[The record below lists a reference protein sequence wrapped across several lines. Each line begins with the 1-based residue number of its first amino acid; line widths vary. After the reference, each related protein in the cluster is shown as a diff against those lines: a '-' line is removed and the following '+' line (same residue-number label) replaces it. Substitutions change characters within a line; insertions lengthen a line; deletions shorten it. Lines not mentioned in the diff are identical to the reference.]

1 MNNKNLR
8 NVLSKFATGVTIV
21 STVDHDGKPVGM
33 TANSFTSVSLDPP
46 LILFCID
53 KKARFNTPLTAE
65 KSLAINILSE
75 EQQEIS
81 NRFANPSMT
90 SEERFLGLKLLSD
103 YAYPVFDDNVGVL
116 IAQLQQT
123 HDGGDHWIYIA
134 KVIEGQSFAGNPL
147 LYHAGSYS
155 SVNSKS

>member
-1 MNNKNLR
+1 MNPTDFRKICGQ
-8 NVLSKFATGVTIV
+8 FATGL
-21 STVDHDGKPVGM
+21 TVLTTTSNGEAHGITV
-33 TANSFTSVSLDPP
+33 NSFTSVSLDPP

-53 KKARFNTPLTAE
+53 KKARFNQPLIAE

-90 SEERFLGLKLLSD
+90 SEERFSGLQLLSD
-103 YAYPVFDDNVGVL
+103 YAYPVFYENVGVL
-116 IAQLQQT
+116 IAQLHQT

-134 KVIEGQSFAGNPL
+134 KVIKGDRL
-147 LYHAGSYS
+147 LAIPFSITQ
-155 SVNSKS
+155 VLIRA

>member
-1 MNNKNLR
+1 MNPTDFRKICGQ
-8 NVLSKFATGVTIV
+8 FATGVTVLTTTSNDEVHGI
-21 STVDHDGKPVGM
+21 TV
-33 TANSFTSVSLDPP
+33 NSFTSVSLDPP

-90 SEERFLGLKLLSD
+90 SEERFSGLQLLSD
-103 YAYPVFDDNVGVL
+103 YANPVFDDNVGVL
-116 IAQLQQT
+116 TAQLQKT

-147 LYHAGSYS
+147 LYYSGSYS
-155 SVNSKS
+155 RVNSKS

>member
-1 MNNKNLR
+1 MNPTDFRKICGQ
-8 NVLSKFATGVTIV
+8 FATGVTVLTTTYNGEVHGI
-21 STVDHDGKPVGM
+21 TV
-33 TANSFTSVSLDPP
+33 NSFTSVSLDPP

-90 SEERFLGLKLLSD
+90 SEERFSGLQLLSD
-103 YAYPVFDDNVGVL
+103 YANPVFDDNVGVL
-116 IAQLQQT
+116 TAQLQKT

-147 LYHAGSYS
+147 LYYSGSYS
-155 SVNSKS
+155 RVNSKS

>member
-1 MNNKNLR
+1 MNPTDFRKICGQ
-8 NVLSKFATGVTIV
+8 FATGVTVLTTTSNGEVHGI
-21 STVDHDGKPVGM
+21 TV
-33 TANSFTSVSLDPP
+33 NSFTSVSLDPP

-90 SEERFLGLKLLSD
+90 SEERFSGLQFLSD
-103 YAYPVFDDNVGVL
+103 YANPVFDDNVGVL
-116 IAQLQQT
+116 TAQLQKT

-147 LYHAGSYS
+147 LYYSGSYS
-155 SVNSKS
+155 KVNSKS